1 MVIKIDLEKAF
12 DKIDWDFLDY
22 IMARKGFGSK
32 WQSWMFGCLSTA
44 HFSIILN
51 GTPKGVF
58 LASRGLRQGN
68 PLSPFLF
75 MLAADSLSQIL
86 KTAESKG
93 LLKGFKV
100 DPTNS
105 TSPSCNSLSITH

>member
-1 MVIKIDLEKAF
+1 MAILDVWVSF
-12 DKIDWDFLDY
+12 DCSLLDY
-22 IMARKGFGSK
+22 FK
-32 WQSWMFGCLSTA
+32 WD
-44 HFSIILN
+44 
-51 GTPKGVF
+51 PKGVF